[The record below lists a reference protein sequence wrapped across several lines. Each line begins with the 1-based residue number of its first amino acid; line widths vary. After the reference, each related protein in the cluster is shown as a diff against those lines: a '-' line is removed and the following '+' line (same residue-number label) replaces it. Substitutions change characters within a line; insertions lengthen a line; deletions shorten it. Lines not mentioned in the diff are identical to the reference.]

1 MSPNRREELAT
12 GLLPRLRFKNGKL
25 AFDADK
31 SEAEVREQESK
42 RIKEDAE
49 KFLNADVRQ

>member
-49 KFLNADVRQ
+49 KFLNTDVRQ